1 MQPGVQRAGRR
12 KEPSESSRT
21 RAGGVQRAGRRALTS
36 AARPAHGRLC
46 AVSSIRRP
54 DAIPYPA
61 SESPHRATP
70 FPAFCTARARVCVC
84 VCVCV
89 YIHTALFAL
98 EHQRQGRTSAAPWT
112 PDGRCRALQTGD
124 AVHSRRAMEIETRS
138 TRDGPS
144 SPRRALLPQTGL
156 PPPDG
161 PSSPRR
167 ALLPQSG
174 TVPPCTASL
183 HVPPVC
189 MYEVHVAPV
198 WSQSTVYMYM
208 YRHVAPVCMYRQ
220 SACVRCAQGTGRATK
235 ARCRKPLYEAVI

>member
-70 FPAFCTARARVCVC
+70 YPAFCTARARASVC

-112 PDGRCRALQTGD
+112 PDGRWRSKRGAL
-124 AVHSRRAMEIETRS
+124 E
-138 TRDGPS
+138 
-144 SPRRALLPQTGL
+144 TGL

-167 ALLPQSG
+167 AFLPQTGPPPPDGPSSPRVALYRR
-174 TVPPCTASL
+174 VP
-183 HVPPVC
+183 
-189 MYEVHVAPV
+189 
-198 WSQSTVYMYM
+198 
-208 YRHVAPVCMYRQ
+208 PVCMYRQ
-220 SACVRCAQGTGRATK
+220 SACMR
-235 ARCRKPLYEAVI
+235 YM